1 MSDEPMTNTGVPNVR
16 NEPPRT
22 TPPTDPKPDAPSPL
36 APPSPW
42 RLMVGRDLVALG
54 FVVVV
59 ASTGLAIVF
68 LAPDATAIATAI
80 APVLTL
86 VGTLVGA
93 VFGAEIGNQGRQ
105 AETQAKNEA
114 QARAVE
120 AVALLDPADGVRLVK
135 SWRNSSPRGN
145 PSLEDF

>member
-1 MSDEPMTNTGVPNVR
+1 MTSTGTPIVPS
-16 NEPPRT
+16 EPP
-22 TPPTDPKPDAPSPL
+22 PKAPAADPKPVPTPL
-36 APPSPW
+36 PAPSPW

-59 ASTGLAIVF
+59 ASIGLAIVF

-105 AETQAKNEA
+105 AETEAKNEA

-120 AVALLDPADGVRLVK
+120 AVAMLDPACLLYT
-135 SWRNSSPRGN
+135 SPSPR
-145 PSLEDF
+145 D